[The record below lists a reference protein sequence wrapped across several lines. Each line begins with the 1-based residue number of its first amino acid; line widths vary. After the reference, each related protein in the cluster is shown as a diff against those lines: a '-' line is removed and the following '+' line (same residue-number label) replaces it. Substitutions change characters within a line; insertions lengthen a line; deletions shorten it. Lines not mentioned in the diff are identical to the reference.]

1 MSWQWSPFKLAC
13 LRPFACLSYS
23 SSRIW
28 NCPLG
33 WQWRA
38 SRKLWY
44 SLCHQGSRNQQTQRT
59 LQGLCAFLSS
69 GQEASWLIRKGGK
82 IKWRGKRTVVNS
94 KNKVSKNRLGIV
106 MAETRNEWCLLW
118 KKHYRQLSGTACA
131 WLQKIPFPATPVK
144 VLRWTVMWHTV
155 SWGLGELL
163 PDLNGQFLPR
173 YAISLSKHKA
183 LYNVQD

>member
-1 MSWQWSPFKLAC
+1 MKPLQACVLMAICLFVLLFVTNLKLPIRMAMTSQSETMI
-13 LRPFACLSYS
+13 LPV
-23 SSRIW
+23 
-28 NCPLG
+28 P
-33 WQWRA
+33 
-38 SRKLWY
+38 SRKQKSTNPKDAARIVCFSVLR
-44 SLCHQGSRNQQTQRT
+44 SGSIMINKKRR
-59 LQGLCAFLSS
+59 
-69 GQEASWLIRKGGK
+69 K